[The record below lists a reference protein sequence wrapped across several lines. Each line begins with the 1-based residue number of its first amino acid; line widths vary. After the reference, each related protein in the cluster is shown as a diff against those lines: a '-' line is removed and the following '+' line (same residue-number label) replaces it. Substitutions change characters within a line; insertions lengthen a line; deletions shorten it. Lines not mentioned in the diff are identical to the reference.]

1 MYDKTQEQRAL
12 ERKIRKAKLRKAAA
26 EGEGADTTA
35 ANAAVRKAQKDMRD
49 WLKENPEMRRMY
61 DREQVYT

>member
-26 EGEGADTTA
+26 EGEGEDTTA

-49 WLKENPEMRRMY
+49 WLKKNPEMRRMY